1 MELEGQMESQQTEEG
16 EIAFKKKTLRPCSC
30 IKVTELAETD
40 LELVNFLEISCNP
53 HVL

>member
-1 MELEGQMESQQTEEG
+1 MESQQTKEG
-16 EIAFKKKTLRPCSC
+16 EIAFKKTLRPCSC

-40 LELVNFLEISCNP
+40 LELINFLEISCNP